1 MEMKDILNRMLNHEE
16 LSREETRDI
25 IVGIT
30 KSEFPEEQ
38 ITALLTGLQMRGV
51 TVDEL
56 LGFRDGILTTGA
68 TPLNYNPTITVETVD
83 SAGNISQ

>member
-1 MEMKDILNRMLNHEE
+1 MKDILNRMLNHEE

-38 ITALLTGLQMRGV
+38 ITALLTGLKGTERSV
-51 TVDEL
+51 YKALCPKIE
-56 LGFRDGILTTGA
+56 
-68 TPLNYNPTITVETVD
+68 
-83 SAGNISQ
+83 

>member
-1 MEMKDILNRMLNHEE
+1 MKEVLNKMLNHEE
-16 LSREETRDI
+16 LSRTETRDI

-30 KSEFPEEQ
+30 KDEFPTEQ

-56 LGFRDGILTTGA
+56 FGC
-68 TPLNYNPTITVETVD
+68 
-83 SAGNISQ
+83 SQRTKVSYLVVSVFD

>member
-30 KSEFPEEQ
+30 KSDF
-38 ITALLTGLQMRGV
+38 LRNRLQPCSPVCR
-51 TVDEL
+51 
-56 LGFRDGILTTGA
+56 
-68 TPLNYNPTITVETVD
+68 
-83 SAGNISQ
+83 